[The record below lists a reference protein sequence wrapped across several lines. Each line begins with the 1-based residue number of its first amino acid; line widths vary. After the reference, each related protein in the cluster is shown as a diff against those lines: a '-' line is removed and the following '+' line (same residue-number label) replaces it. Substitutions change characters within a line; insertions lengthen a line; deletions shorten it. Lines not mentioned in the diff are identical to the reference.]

1 MNERLSVVYKR
12 LFILL
17 SLTGLLAPAA
27 FAQPHVR
34 ILVETRARGTYI
46 PADFIGLSF
55 GTATEKAGNRGM
67 HGHMFKPTNTELIT
81 LFREMGIR
89 NLRMGGVSVD
99 NEKHIPTRKDIDLLF
114 GFAKAAGVKVIYSV
128 RLLKGNPYQDASIA
142 RYVWKHYGDYLDCF
156 TIGNEPDWHYYHIHH
171 SQIHES
177 SPGVLGSAYPSYFA
191 SWKRFATIIAD
202 SVPGARFAG
211 PDAGSN
217 YPIPGSKNTSYGV
230 RSWTLNFA
238 VDASEWKIPN
248 FGSLAFV
255 TQHNYTG
262 ENAKTQRL
270 TPSEMV
276 RRMLSPVWDDSYY
289 PALYNAIG
297 TPVLPNGLRYRL
309 TESNSFSGGV
319 KNGSDC
325 FATALYSLDYLYWW
339 AEHHCL
345 GVNFH
350 TTQWLYNGTIRLDSS
365 GNYQVRPMG
374 YGIKA
379 FDIGGHGDIM
389 PVIVSNPQ
397 KVNITTYAVKQSNRL
412 CVTLINK
419 EYGRDARKVN
429 AEIET
434 PGYTGPTRL
443 MFLESKG
450 DDAFATSGITLGGAT
465 IKNSGPWEG
474 RWTPVRGTG
483 TDTHDVE
490 IPPSTAAILEI
501 LSGPV
506 GK

>member
-1 MNERLSVVYKR
+1 MRIFV
-12 LFILL
+12 LL
-17 SLTGLLAPAA
+17 SMAGLLVPSAY
-27 FAQPHVR
+27 AQSQVSLR
-34 ILVETRARGTYI
+34 VDTRARGTYI

-67 HGHMFKPTNTELIT
+67 HGHMFKPANKQLIT

-99 NEKHIPTRKDIDLLF
+99 NEKRIPTRRDIDMLF

-128 RLLKGNPYQDASIA
+128 RLLRGDPYQDASIA
-142 RYVWKHYGDYLDCF
+142 KYVWKNYGNYLDCF
-156 TIGNEPDWHYYHIHH
+156 TIGNEPDWHYYHIHN

-177 SPGVLGSAYPSYFA
+177 TPGTLGSAYPSYFA

-217 YPIPGSKNTSYGV
+217 YPVPGSENTSFNG

-238 VDASEWKIPN
+238 IDASEWHIPN
-248 FGSLAFV
+248 SGSLAFI
-255 TQHNYTG
+255 TQHNYAG
-262 ENAKTQRL
+262 ENAKTQKL
-270 TPSEMV
+270 TPPEMV
-276 RRMLSPVWDDSYY
+276 REMLSPDWDNLYY
-289 PALYNAIG
+289 PALYNAVG
-297 TPVLPNGLRYRL
+297 TPVLPKGLGYRL

-319 KNGSDC
+319 RNGSDC
-325 FATALYSLDYLYWW
+325 FATALFSLDYLYWW

-350 TTQWLYNGTIRLDSS
+350 TTQWLYNGTICFDST

-379 FDIGGHGDIM
+379 FDIGGHGDIV
-389 PVIVSNPQ
+389 PVEVSNPQ
-397 KVNITTYAVKQSNRL
+397 KVNMTAYAVKQDNRL
-412 CVTLINK
+412 CITFINK
-419 EYGRDARKVN
+419 GYGAGAREVS
-429 AEIET
+429 ADIET
-434 PGYTGPTRL
+434 PGYTGPAKMML
-443 MFLESKG
+443 LESRG
-450 DDAFATSGITLGGAT
+450 HNVFATSGITLGGAR
-465 IKNSGPWEG
+465 IENKGPWKG
-474 RWTPVRGTG
+474 RWTQIRGPG
-483 TDTHDVE
+483 NDRYSVE
-490 IPPSTAAILEI
+490 IPPSTASILEI
-501 LSGPV
+501 SSEPV